1 MDTKNDNK
9 DVQILKEDLWMR
21 RTIAEVIMLKRDKTM
36 NNDKIREEIQKNN
49 TREQEV

>member
-1 MDTKNDNK
+1 VDTKNDNK